1 MTQYFISID
10 KDSVS
15 QMPAVTYD
23 GKITLVDTPEKA
35 RLALK
40 KLEKQKIVG
49 FDTET
54 RPAFRKGVIHN
65 VALIQI
71 ATLTDCYLFRINI
84 IGISERL
91 KRFLETDDTIKIGL
105 SLRDDFNSL
114 RRSTELEPKGFV
126 ELQDL
131 VRSYNITDSS
141 LRKIY
146 AIIFGERISKHQRLT
161 NWEAPELTPAQQ
173 NYAAI
178 DAWACL
184 KIHNYLTANQFDPSR
199 SPHLHPIESKTI

>member
-71 ATLTDCYLFRINI
+71 ATPTDCYLFRINI
-84 IGISERL
+84 IGISDRL

-114 RRSTELEPKGFV
+114 RRSTELEPKGFI

-131 VRSYNITDSS
+131 VRRYNITDSS

-199 SPHLHPIESKTI
+199 SPHTHPIKPETI